1 MSVAPPPDPGEEK
14 RKRQRARNLTIFF
27 ALLAFVVLIYG
38 VTIVKIKA
46 GYGP

>member
-1 MSVAPPPDPGEEK
+1 MIDKPPLTDEQK
-14 RKRQRARNLTIFF
+14 KRQRARNLTIFL
-27 ALLAFVVLIYG
+27 ALLAFVALVYG